1 MNESLIYL
9 LLKGGKK
16 SIREGNRIY
25 FLRMG
30 KLCSR
35 KLNDNNSGENWKH
48 TPKRNLYTGTFA
60 GNRYMS
66 SHMKDA
72 YENLPVWQPAAAFR
86 TGGILSGDNYRHSMN
101 HAYVDKEG
109 NVTDFKHFTVS
120 EGSLVLPPDMTL
132 EREGNTIRLTW
143 HDDRDAP
150 SASGSDC
157 PYAII
162 IGDRRPDALIF
173 ARDNEATRAGGSAT
187 FTVKA
192 REGEN
197 LHVYPFFGNAGSN
210 AFSPNEYFY
219 APASK

>member
-72 YENLPVWQPAAAFR
+72 YENLPVWQTAAAFR

-162 IGDRRPDALIF
+162 IGDRRPDAPDIR
-173 ARDNEATRAGGSAT
+173 ARQRGHPRRGIGNLHGQGARGREPARLPV
-187 FTVKA
+187 FRERREQRVLPERVFLRA
-192 REGEN
+192 RE
-197 LHVYPFFGNAGSN
+197 
-210 AFSPNEYFY
+210 
-219 APASK
+219 

>member
-16 SIREGNRIY
+16 SIRIGNYIY

-35 KLNDNNSGENWKH
+35 KLSETCSGENWKH
-48 TPKRNLYTGTFA
+48 TPERDRSTGKFS
-60 GNRYMS
+60 GNRYIS

-72 YENLPVWQPAAAFR
+72 YEELPVWRTAAAYR
-86 TGGILSGDNYRHSMN
+86 TRGILSSDSYRHSMN

-109 NVTDFKHFTVS
+109 NVTDFKHFVVS
-120 EGSLVLPPDMTL
+120 EGALVLPPDMTL

-143 HDDRDAP
+143 NDDRDVP
-150 SASGSDC
+150 SASGSDY
-157 PYAII
+157 PYVII
-162 IGDRRPDALIF
+162 IGDKRPDALMF

-197 LHVYPFFGNAGSN
+197 LHVYPFFGNAGSE

>member
-1 MNESLIYL
+1 
-9 LLKGGKK
+9 
-16 SIREGNRIY
+16 
-25 FLRMG
+25 
-30 KLCSR
+30 
-35 KLNDNNSGENWKH
+35 
-48 TPKRNLYTGTFA
+48 
-60 GNRYMS
+60 MS

-72 YENLPVWQPAAAFR
+72 YENLPVWQTAAAFR

-120 EGSLVLPPDMTL
+120 EGSLVLPPYMTL
-132 EREGNTIRLTW
+132 ERKGNTIRLPW
-143 HDDRDAP
+143 HHDRDAP